1 MIEFID
7 NFLTFPFW
15 VVSEL
20 FIYGFGIIAYV
31 LIFEILRHYKPWE
44 RVIEWWKVRK

>member
-20 FIYGFGIIAYV
+20 FIYGFGILVYV
-31 LIFEILRHYKPWE
+31 LLFELIRHYEPWE
-44 RVIEWWKVRK
+44 TVIEWWKAKR

>member
-1 MIEFID
+1 MLEFID

-20 FIYGFGIIAYV
+20 FIYGFGILCWAG
-31 LIFEILRHYKPWE
+31 LFEILRHYKPWE
-44 RVIEWWKVRK
+44 HLLEWWRIKK